1 MDLEKLRR
9 LKEGDRLRIDK
20 HIYTVFK
27 VTGEAVYVGSEKKFQ
42 EEEYVGVFE
51 FWVKRDDDQKEFML
65 HVPQDED
72 REDLVVLHRVIH
84 SHLGSIMNVP
94 IRFKKLEFA

>member
-27 VTGEAVYVGSEKKFQ
+27 VTGEAVMAGKD
-42 EEEYVGVFE
+42 YVGVFE
-51 FWVKRDDDQKEFML
+51 FWMKRDDDQKEFML

-72 REDLVVLHRVIH
+72 REDLVVLHRTVH